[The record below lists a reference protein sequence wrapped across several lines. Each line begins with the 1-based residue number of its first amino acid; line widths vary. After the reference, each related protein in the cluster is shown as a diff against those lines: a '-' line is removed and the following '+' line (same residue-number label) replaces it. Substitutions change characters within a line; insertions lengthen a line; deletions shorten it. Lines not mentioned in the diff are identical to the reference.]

1 MFVGCPIR
9 IEEAKASCLL
19 SILTSTPALIEDIR
33 ADDITNDFHIEISE
47 ISNHVIYV
55 FMFRV
60 YG

>member
-1 MFVGCPIR
+1 MFQSYVCW
-9 IEEAKASCLL
+9 SCLL
-19 SILTSTPALIEDIR
+19 SILTSTPALIEDIQ

-47 ISNHVIYV
+47 ISNDVIYV